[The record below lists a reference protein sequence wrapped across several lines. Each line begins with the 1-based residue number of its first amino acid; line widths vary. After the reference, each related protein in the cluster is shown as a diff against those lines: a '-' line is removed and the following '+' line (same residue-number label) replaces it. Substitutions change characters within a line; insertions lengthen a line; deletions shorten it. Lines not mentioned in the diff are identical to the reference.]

1 MSRLQAMELEPP
13 NLIEEADQAEG
24 WGEEDW
30 DRWEKLESRLEALGV
45 KRLERREA
53 EHGSGSLLAETESI
67 QSASFEQEEIAED
80 EPLLDALDRLVFKFA
95 PPGVGS

>member
-1 MSRLQAMELEPP
+1 MELEPP
-13 NLIEEADQAEG
+13 NFIEEADQAEG

-30 DRWEKLESRLEALGV
+30 DRWQRLESRLQALGV

-53 EHGSGSLLAETESI
+53 EAGRGGILLAETESV

-80 EPLLDALDRLVFKFA
+80 EPLLDAVDRLVFKFA